1 LLVYDFGECLNQC
14 MRLFWQQGKRVA
26 SEKEIMKEVHVYANG
41 RLVRDEAEVV
51 GEFPLVLRVNDREL
65 VTLIASPHDLR
76 FLVAGFLRVQG
87 FVSRVEDF
95 LMLSVCNDYGI
106 ANVRIRGEIPAE
118 LKPILTSGCGT
129 GITYSLPSAGGTL
142 KLSGAPVPV
151 APGAVFGLM
160 EQLAL
165 AAVQYKTHGGV
176 HSAAIGDSSG
186 KLLLHAEDIGRHNT
200 FDRLAGEALLRGVE
214 LGGLLLVTSG
224 RVSAEMAAKA
234 AALGIPLIASRT
246 SPTDMAIRICQ
257 EAGITLIGYLR
268 GGKFTVYAH
277 PEQLTVAPGSGD
289 L

>member
-1 LLVYDFGECLNQC
+1 
-14 MRLFWQQGKRVA
+14 
-26 SEKEIMKEVHVYANG
+26 MKEMHVYANG
-41 RLVRDEAEVV
+41 SLVRGEAEVV
-51 GEFPLVLRVNDREL
+51 GEFPLVLRVNDREI

-95 LMLSVCNDYGI
+95 LILSVCNDYGI

-129 GITYSLPSAGGTL
+129 GITFSLPGAGVL
-142 KLSGAPVPV
+142 EKRQVAAESV
-151 APGAVFGLM
+151 APAAIFTLM
-160 EQLAL
+160 AQLAL
-165 AAVQYKTHGGV
+165 KAEQYKSHGGV
-176 HSAAIGDSSG
+176 HSAAVGDTQG
-186 KLLLHAEDIGRHNT
+186 ALLLHAEDIGRHNT

-214 LGGLLLVTSG
+214 LSGRLLVTSG

-257 EAGITLIGYLR
+257 EAGITLVGYLR
-268 GGKFTVYAH
+268 GAKFNVYSH
-277 PEQLTVAPGSGD
+277 PELLSIAPEQGEN
-289 L
+289 

>member
-1 LLVYDFGECLNQC
+1 
-14 MRLFWQQGKRVA
+14 MT
-26 SEKEIMKEVHVYANG
+26 EVHLYADG
-41 RLVRDEAEVV
+41 RLTHGEAEVV

-106 ANVRIRGEIPAE
+106 ANVRIRGELPAE

-129 GITYSLPSAGGTL
+129 GITYSLPAAGGTA
-142 KLSGAPVPV
+142 KRTAEPEPV
-151 APGAVFGLM
+151 APGAIFSLM

-165 AAVQYKTHGGV
+165 KAEQYKSHGGV
-176 HSAAIGDSSG
+176 HSAAVGDLDG

-200 FDRLAGEALLRGVE
+200 FDRLAGEALLRGVN
-214 LGGLLLVTSG
+214 LDGCLLVTSG
-224 RVSAEMAAKA
+224 RISAEMAAKA

-246 SPTDMAIRICQ
+246 SPTDMAIRICK
-257 EAGITLIGYLR
+257 EAGVTLIGYLR
-268 GGKFTVYAH
+268 GGKFKVYAH
-277 PEQLTVAPGSGD
+277 PELLVIEPEAGES
-289 L
+289 

>member
-1 LLVYDFGECLNQC
+1 
-14 MRLFWQQGKRVA
+14 
-26 SEKEIMKEVHVYANG
+26 MKEVHVYADG
-41 RLVRDEAEVV
+41 RLERGEADVV

-95 LMLSVCNDYGI
+95 LMLSVCNDFGI
-106 ANVRIRGEIPAE
+106 ANVRIRGEIPGE

-129 GITYSLPSAGGTL
+129 GITYSLPSAGGTG
-142 KLSGAPVPV
+142 KIAGGSAPVTP
-151 APGAVFGLM
+151 AAVFNLM
-160 EQLAL
+160 EQLAIK
-165 AAVQYKTHGGV
+165 AEQYKSHGGV
-176 HSAAIGDSSG
+176 HSAAVGDLEG
-186 KLLLHAEDIGRHNT
+186 ALLLHAEDIGRHNT

-214 LGGLLLVTSG
+214 LSGRLLVTSG
-224 RVSAEMAAKA
+224 RISAEMAAKA

-268 GGKFTVYAH
+268 GGKFKVYAH
-277 PEQLTVAPGSGD
+277 PELLYIAPQAVAS
-289 L
+289 

>member
-1 LLVYDFGECLNQC
+1 MV
-14 MRLFWQQGKRVA
+14 
-26 SEKEIMKEVHVYANG
+26 EVHVYADG
-41 RLVRDEAEVV
+41 RLLRGEAEVV

-87 FVSRVEDF
+87 FVNKVEDF

-106 ANVRIRGEIPAE
+106 ANVRIRGELPGE

-129 GITYSLPSAGGTL
+129 GITYSLPAAGASV
-142 KLSGAPVPV
+142 KQSQAMEPFAPE
-151 APGAVFGLM
+151 AIFALM

-165 AAVQYKTHGGV
+165 QAEQYKNHGGV
-176 HSAAIGDSSG
+176 HSAALGEVDG
-186 KLLLHAEDIGRHNT
+186 RLLLHAEDIGRHNT
-200 FDRLAGEALLRGVE
+200 FDRLAGEALLKGVE
-214 LGGLLLVTSG
+214 LAGKLLVTSG
-224 RVSAEMAAKA
+224 RISAEMAAKA

-268 GGKFTVYAH
+268 GAKFKVYAH
-277 PEQLTVAPGSGD
+277 PELLLVHSEPDVG
-289 L
+289 

>member
-1 LLVYDFGECLNQC
+1 
-14 MRLFWQQGKRVA
+14 
-26 SEKEIMKEVHVYANG
+26 MKQVHLYADG
-41 RLVRDEAEVV
+41 RLTRGETEVV

-106 ANVRIRGEIPAE
+106 ANVRIRGELPGE

-129 GITYSLPSAGGTL
+129 GITYSLPAAGGTGRI
-142 KLSGAPVPV
+142 SGPQEPV
-151 APGAVFGLM
+151 APSAVFALM

-165 AAVQYKTHGGV
+165 KAEAYKNHGGV
-176 HSAAIGDSSG
+176 HSAAVGDLEG
-186 KLLLHAEDIGRHNT
+186 TLLLYAEDIGRHNT
-200 FDRLAGEALLRGVE
+200 FDRLAGEALLKGVD
-214 LGGLLLVTSG
+214 LSGRLLVTSG
-224 RVSAEMAAKA
+224 RISAEMAAKA
-234 AALGIPLIASRT
+234 AALGIPLLASRT

-268 GGKFTVYAH
+268 GARFKVYAH
-277 PEQLTVAPGSGD
+277 PDRLSVVAGPGEAEK
-289 L
+289 